1 MIKTPYFC
9 VYTVT
14 SVNYTFTFPKL
25 TSAFCDKALLLY
37 LQVGSKNENR
47 VYIIICSLH
56 GPDNIV

>member
-9 VYTVT
+9 FYTAT

-37 LQVGSKNENR
+37 LQVGSKTENQ
-47 VYIIICSLH
+47 
-56 GPDNIV
+56 